1 MNKQAFADELEYA
14 IEAKKMSCQVLLA
27 SGDGAIKR
35 RLGIMGDY
43 KKHREKA
50 MHAIL
55 EDAFYLVAAARILN
69 GSWFLRWRYQR
80 LLKKADKVMQG
91 RMDLRAR
98 ENEA

>member
-1 MNKQAFADELEYA
+1 MKKDTLADELEYA

-69 GSWFLRWRYQR
+69 SSWLLRWRYQR
-80 LLKKADKVMQG
+80 LLAKAEVVMQE
-91 RMDLRAR
+91 RTDLRTK
-98 ENEA
+98 ENL